1 MSEKIVK
8 TKIPTVEELLLAGAH
23 FGHQTRRWN
32 PKMAPFVYKVQQGVH
47 IIDLYKTHDHL
58 QKAADF
64 LKDVAAKGGQVIFVG
79 TKGQARE
86 IVQNRATE
94 SGALFVVERWL
105 GGTLTNFHE
114 IKKRLD
120 YLKDYYKKSEANA
133 FTAFTKKE
141 RLLMSREAEKMHKVL
156 GGILTL
162 NGRPGA
168 VVVIDPHREH
178 IVVRECLRLNI
189 PIVALADTNCDP
201 TGINYIIPANDD
213 AIKAIELV
221 VTTLAEAVKGG
232 YGIAGISVEASKL
245 IVETQHAA
253 SKAEP
258 KPTSVETSDI
268 STLKLSNRSVN
279 ALNKAGITTVE
290 ELKKTDLATIKGLG
304 AKSVDEIKK
313 AIKS

>member
-105 GGTLTNFHE
+105 GGTLTNFKVMSE
-114 IKKRLD
+114 RIKRLEEMEKAQ
-120 YLKDYYKKSEANA
+120 KDGDLEKY
-133 FTAFTKKE
+133 TKKE
-141 RLLMSREAEKMHKVL
+141 R
-156 GGILTL
+156 
-162 NGRPGA
+162 
-168 VVVIDPHREH
+168 
-178 IVVRECLRLNI
+178 
-189 PIVALADTNCDP
+189 
-201 TGINYIIPANDD
+201 
-213 AIKAIELV
+213 
-221 VTTLAEAVKGG
+221 
-232 YGIAGISVEASKL
+232 
-245 IVETQHAA
+245 
-253 SKAEP
+253 
-258 KPTSVETSDI
+258 
-268 STLKLSNRSVN
+268 
-279 ALNKAGITTVE
+279 TVF
-290 ELKKTDLATIKGLG
+290 
-304 AKSVDEIKK
+304 AKICF
-313 AIKS
+313 